1 MCILLNN
8 MKGAET
14 FRRGIKMIKI
24 NSKSKISES
33 AFIAENATVLGT
45 VEIGEESGI
54 WYNAVL
60 RGDFNLI
67 KIGDRC
73 NVQDNCVVHVT
84 ENSPCI
90 LGNGVSLGHG
100 AIVHGATIE
109 DNVLVGMGAVVMD
122 NAVIGANSII
132 AAGAVVS
139 GGAVIPPNSL
149 VVGVPG
155 KVKKELPPEAAGGKK
170 NADVYVELRRMH
182 KAEDWD
188 ANALDYVNKIK

>member
-1 MCILLNN
+1 
-8 MKGAET
+8 
-14 FRRGIKMIKI
+14 MIKLS
-24 NSKSKISES
+24 SKGKIAES
-33 AFIAENATVLGT
+33 AFIAENATILGN
-45 VEIGEESGI
+45 VEIGEEVGI

-73 NVQDNCVVHVT
+73 NVQDNVVVHVT
-84 ENSPCI
+84 ENSPCT

-100 AIVHGATIE
+100 AIIHGATIE

-182 KAEDWD
+182 KAEDWE
-188 ANALDYVNKIK
+188 ANALDYVNKVK

>member
-1 MCILLNN
+1 
-8 MKGAET
+8 
-14 FRRGIKMIKI
+14 MIKLS
-24 NSKSKISES
+24 SKGKIAES
-33 AFIAENATVLGT
+33 AFIAENATIIGN
-45 VEIGEESGI
+45 VEIGEEVGV
-54 WYNAVL
+54 WYGAVI
-60 RGDFNLI
+60 RADFNTV
-67 KIGDRC
+67 KIGNRA
-73 NVQDNCVVHVT
+73 NVQDNVVVHVT
-84 ENSPCI
+84 ENSPCT
-90 LGNGVSLGHG
+90 LGDGVSLGHG
-100 AIVHGATIE
+100 AIIHGATIE

-139 GGAVIPPNSL
+139 GGVVIPPNSL

-182 KAEDWD
+182 KAEDWE